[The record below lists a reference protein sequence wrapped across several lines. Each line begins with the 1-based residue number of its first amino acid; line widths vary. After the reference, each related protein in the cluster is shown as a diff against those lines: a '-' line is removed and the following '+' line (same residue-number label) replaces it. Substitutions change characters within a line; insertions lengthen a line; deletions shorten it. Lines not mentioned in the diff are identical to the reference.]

1 MPTFSLFPTGSLNR
15 DADLNTLPKGDY
27 SDSRNIIVSTGKG
40 GGKDTIKVLE
50 SIKNIGL
57 SAKTGTLKATHK
69 APDGKIY
76 ILYRTDSTNA
86 SIYVVPS
93 TLDSITTVLTYAH
106 GVSTDFEP
114 DLKVIGDN
122 IIWNYY
128 GSGKLLYWL
137 TTRSNGATPTIT
149 DLVFAKA
156 PPINVM
162 TITKTITA
170 NQGVDFLELND
181 IQFASRY
188 KYDNG
193 EYSVLSQYTEMFK
206 GIKDTSN
213 YTFVFNNTNR
223 PTYASKIEVFCR
235 VGSYGTWRR
244 ILTDSVATVPSNLVW
259 KGQFFETLSDEESNQ
274 TFSAVPDVVGNI
286 EVAIDRVFIGDYVDD
301 YTNDSVGSITLGT
314 TTGYTLPTGGTIKNY
329 FGSDTTSAGVNSDE
343 TGTYYKPFS
352 NNSQYSIGLLIYDT
366 ALKTRGVEFTSTFS
380 TGLFTTPIAPV
391 ITINTTG
398 YTKPS
403 YAKWAQ
409 LCLTRNLSKSNTFE
423 GFANSIY
430 FDIEYETIVAST
442 NTTTK
447 EVKSKLSVSSADVSK
462 VKYMVVDISG
472 LYKAGH
478 IYSFNQ
484 GDRILIN
491 VPDVT
496 VATTDGDGS
505 QTGTY
510 RIIDME
516 VSYGDSQKVY
526 CLWTGGECLNDAIP
540 NASKLYFE
548 IYSIKQEQEE
558 VNTLFYAIGDMIDI
572 SSSMPS
578 SITNYKLGD
587 SVFKKIEFNEYTDQ
601 VLQKGYSRSV
611 PASVISGA
619 TTLIKSTKL
628 SSNTDTLKSFDLF
641 TAQNSGITNF
651 EYYIVLDAFG
661 ASNDDGGIVANGN
674 FYPKGFYDSLTNIN
688 FQNLLEFEN
697 VIDINDDEQ
706 YRFVMSVK
714 VVKRSFDQSK
724 QSFGSYTDITDSLTI
739 YDNFIENIGGSIN
752 SNEYTV
758 SDDVSLKLKPNAII
772 ESGDEIRILFT
783 GGMYATTQGALNS
796 PSVLNIKNKNGYTSG
811 VVLTVTGDRTA
822 PADAYFPKDS
832 VSVSVSKTQ
841 FVVRAISN
849 TQQLSGWNTSLGK
862 AYLRAFDKVS
872 SRRTNAIRSSGNII
886 YGTEVNNIGQFSV
899 MDTIE
904 VPIENGRIMS
914 LQRASRIQGDGD
926 MLLAICEN
934 ETSYILLGESST
946 NQSSNAEF
954 RVLTSGIIGSVRNL
968 GMRTGIQD
976 RKSVYNYDGDIY
988 WWDNNKSIVCQYT
1001 KKGLSVIS
1009 DLKMKSDFLSKNGT
1023 ASIAV
1028 DPFYKILFVSIN
1040 GGVSAAYK
1048 IDEDRWIGYF
1058 DVMFDRAMS
1067 YGDRSLF
1074 FKNGLIYR
1082 SLENASGN
1090 KYGEYFGTVY
1100 SAYIKMTANTI
1111 IPIIPLNI
1119 VIGHNM
1125 DVIDY
1130 AQTNKVK
1137 SSLLD
1142 VNITNENGQETD
1154 IKEVNFLTED
1164 NKLFGHVMRDKN
1176 NGGVVNGRYIKGYT
1190 NNFKL
1195 TLKDM
1200 TQENRI
1206 FETEISFEQVTGH

>member
-1 MPTFSLFPTGSLNR
+1 MPTFTLFPTGSLNR
-15 DADLNTLPKGDY
+15 DSDLNTLPKGDY
-27 SDSRNIIVSTGKG
+27 SDARNIIVSTGKN

-57 SAKTGTLKATHK
+57 LPKTGTFKYAHK
-69 APDGKIY
+69 ASDGKIY
-76 ILYRTDSTNA
+76 LLYRTDSTNA

-106 GVSTDFEP
+106 GVSIDFDP

-137 TTRSNGATPTIT
+137 TTRSNNVTPLIT
-149 DLVFAKA
+149 DLIFAKS

-162 TITKTITA
+162 SITKTVTT

-206 GIKDTSN
+206 GTKDTAS

-223 PTYASKIEVFCR
+223 PTYASKIEVYCR
-235 VGSYGTWRR
+235 IGSYGTWRR
-244 ILTDSVATVPSNLVW
+244 ILTASVATVPSNLVW

-286 EVAIDRVFIGDYVDD
+286 EVAIDRVFIADYVDD

-314 TTGYTLPTGGTIKNY
+314 STGYTLPTGGTIKNY
-329 FGSDTTSAGVNSDE
+329 FGADTTTAGVNSDE
-343 TGTYYKPFS
+343 TGTYYKPFA
-352 NNSQYSIGLLIYDT
+352 NNSQYSMGLLIYDS
-366 ALKTRGVEFTSTFS
+366 ALKTRGVEFTSTFN
-380 TGLFTTPIAPV
+380 TGLFTTSIAPV
-391 ITINTTG
+391 ITINTSG

-430 FDIEYETIVAST
+430 FDIEYETTVAST

-447 EVKSKLSVSSADVSK
+447 EVKSKLSVSSTDVSK
-462 VKYMVVDISG
+462 VKHMVIDISG

-478 IYSFNQ
+478 IYYFNQ
-484 GDRILIN
+484 GDRILIS
-491 VPDVT
+491 VPDG
-496 VATTDGDGS
+496 VATTTDIDGS
-505 QTGTY
+505 QTGAY
-510 RIIDME
+510 RVLDME
-516 VSYGDSQKVY
+516 VAYGDSQKIY
-526 CLWTGGECLNDAIP
+526 CLWTGGECLNDGIP
-540 NASKLYFE
+540 VASKLYFE
-548 IYSIKQEQEE
+548 IYSVKQEQEE
-558 VNTLFYAIGDMIDI
+558 INTLFYAIGDMIDI
-572 SSSMPS
+572 SSSIPS

-587 SVFKKIEFNEYTDQ
+587 CVFKKIEFSEYTDQ
-601 VLQKGYSRSV
+601 ILQKGYTRSV
-611 PASVISGA
+611 PASIISDA
-619 TTLIKSTKL
+619 DTFVKSTKI
-628 SSNTDTLKSFDLF
+628 SSNTDTLKSFDLLS
-641 TAQNSGITNF
+641 AQDSGVLNF
-651 EYYIVLDAFG
+651 EYYAVLDAFG
-661 ASNDDGGIVANGN
+661 ASNSDGGIIANGN
-674 FYPKGFYDSLTNIN
+674 FYPKGFYDSLKSIS
-688 FQNLLEFEN
+688 FHNLLDFDNPVGVNDGEF
-697 VIDINDDEQ
+697 
-706 YRFVMSVK
+706 YRMMFFTK
-714 VVKRSFDQSK
+714 IVKRSFDQAK
-724 QSFGSYTDITDSLTI
+724 QSFGNYTDLTDPIIVYSQTI
-739 YDNFIENIGGSIN
+739 DREDTG
-752 SNEYTV
+752 EYTLIE
-758 SDDVSLKLKPNAII
+758 DIQMTLKPNAII
-772 ESGDEIRILFT
+772 ESGDEVRILFF
-783 GGMYATTQGALNS
+783 GEMYLSGQGALNS
-796 PSVLNIKNKNGYTSG
+796 GVLNIKNRNGYTTG
-811 VVLTVTGDRTA
+811 VSMYMVGDRTA

-849 TQQLSGWNTSLGK
+849 AQQVVGWNTSLGK
-862 AYLRAFDKVS
+862 AYLRASDKVS
-872 SRRTNAIRSSGNII
+872 SRRINAIRSSGNII

-946 NQSSNAEF
+946 NQSSNTEF
-954 RVLTSGIIGSVRNL
+954 RVLTSGIIGSVRNI

-976 RKSVYNYDGDIY
+976 RKSVFNYDGDIY
-988 WWDNNKSIVCQYT
+988 WWDNSKSIVCQYT
-1001 KKGLSVIS
+1001 KKGLNIIS
-1009 DLKMKSDFLSKNGT
+1009 DLNMKSDFLSKNGNAT
-1023 ASIAV
+1023 MAI
-1028 DPFYKILFVSIN
+1028 DPFHKVLFISIN
-1040 GGVSAAYK
+1040 SGISAGYK
-1048 IDEDRWIGYF
+1048 IDEGKWIGYF
-1058 DVMFDRAMS
+1058 DISFDGS
-1067 YGDRSLF
+1067 LNYGDRALF

-1082 SLENASGN
+1082 SLENGSSN
-1090 KYGEYFGTVY
+1090 KYGEFFGSVY
-1100 SAYIKMTANTI
+1100 TAYIKMTANTI
-1111 IPIIPLNI
+1111 IPIIPLNV

-1125 DVIDY
+1125 NVIDY
-1130 AQTNKVK
+1130 GQPNKVK

-1154 IKEVNFLTED
+1154 IKEVNFLIED

-1176 NGGVVNGRYIKGYT
+1176 NGGIVNGRFIKGYT